1 MQPMERRVQ
10 VRTRLLEGRVPQ
22 HVLDVMYRP
31 TAFDQSGPALVAKGV
46 EVKIDRPVRR
56 LRFRTQVAAAFLV
69 RTLLPCPNPAR
80 RVPVSVQHG
89 GLPGSPDASDRAAHL
104 VSA

>member
-31 TAFDQSGPALVAKGV
+31 TAFDQSGPALVAKVV
-46 EVKIDRPVRR
+46 EVQVDRPVRR
-56 LRFRTQVAAAFLV
+56 LRLGAQLVLPFSLAPLFFVQTQTGV
-69 RTLLPCPNPAR
+69 CP
-80 RVPVSVQHG
+80 
-89 GLPGSPDASDRAAHL
+89 
-104 VSA
+104 

>member
-31 TAFDQSGPALVAKGV
+31 TAFDQSGPALVAKVV
-46 EVKIDRPVRR
+46 EVQVDRPVRR
-56 LRFRTQVAAAFLV
+56 LRLGAQLVEHRPYTPAVTGSSPVPPTSLRT
-69 RTLLPCPNPAR
+69 R
-80 RVPVSVQHG
+80 RVPW
-89 GLPGSPDASDRAAHL
+89 PGEPA
-104 VSA
+104 